1 MDSTTKYKT
10 MKNRFNFTA
19 KEKIAIN
26 RGLVARYPEL
36 MDALGIKYTRTSQE
50 CIHMACPMHEGADNP
65 TGFSLTVD
73 LDHRACGLWYC
84 WTAKEDSECNNYK
97 KDMIGLVSGVLE
109 KHAGKKVPFPKVLK
123 WCMDFLNCEDSSKL
137 QSLVSKAEAHRQ
149 NLPEETTKK
158 RKTLN
163 YTRSEVRK
171 ALKRPAKYYLR
182 RGYSAEILDKFDV
195 GVCADRTKPM
205 RSRVVVPVY
214 DVDFK
219 KVVGCVGRLQNEEYD
234 AHNPKWKNS
243 KGFSKSEYLYGDW
256 IAKDHIRKTKT
267 VVLVEGQGDV
277 WRLHEAG
284 IENAVGLFGSKL
296 SDAQSRRIQT
306 SGAFN
311 IVVLTDN
318 DDVGKKAKKEIV
330 DKMSRSF
337 NIITPTF
344 ATKDVGEMTVDE
356 INKHLKPQLQGYI

>member
-1 MDSTTKYKT
+1 
-10 MKNRFNFTA
+10 
-19 KEKIAIN
+19 
-26 RGLVARYPEL
+26 
-36 MDALGIKYTRTSQE
+36 
-50 CIHMACPMHEGADNP
+50 
-65 TGFSLTVD
+65 
-73 LDHRACGLWYC
+73 
-84 WTAKEDSECNNYK
+84 
-97 KDMIGLVSGVLE
+97 MIGLVSGVLE

-123 WCMDFLNCEDSSKL
+123 WCMDFLKCEDTSKL
-137 QSLVSKAEAHRQ
+137 QSLVSKAETHRQ
-149 NLPEETTKK
+149 GLTEETTKK

-243 KGFSKSEYLYGDW
+243 KGFSKSEYLYGNW

-267 VVLVEGQGDV
+267 IVLVEGQGDV

-318 DDVGKKAKKEIV
+318 DDVGKKAKQEIV
-330 DKMSRSF
+330 DKMGRSF

-344 ATKDVGEMTVDE
+344 TTKDIGEMTVDQ